1 MEEQIGNVRW
11 YMEILSKK
19 TNKKKEMIKITTEMN
34 IFDRLISKP
43 DMIEG
48 KLLSLRFSQ
57 KKPPKLKIT

>member
-1 MEEQIGNVRW
+1 MIHGNPQQ
-11 YMEILSKK
+11 K
-19 TNKKKEMIKITTEMN
+19 KKKEMIKITAEMN